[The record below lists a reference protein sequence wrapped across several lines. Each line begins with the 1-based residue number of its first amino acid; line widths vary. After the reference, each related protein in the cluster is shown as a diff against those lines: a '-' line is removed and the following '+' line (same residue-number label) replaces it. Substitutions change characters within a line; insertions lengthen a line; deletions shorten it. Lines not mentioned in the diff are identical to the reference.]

1 MSCAKQLVNERYF
14 LCLSCGSVLHSEILY
29 VRGHRLGTDA
39 NFLLEALC
47 VCVCVYK
54 SKNAYCNMELNTEKA
69 ACSFGLASALLGC
82 LPYLNLKQIP
92 TRSSLVAFYLIVNVL
107 SLLHASIKKKKKV
120 NLFILMLS

>member
-1 MSCAKQLVNERYF
+1 MFVMWFCSAFRN
-14 LCLSCGSVLHSEILY
+14 SVW
-29 VRGHRLGTDA
+29 GHGLRTDA

-107 SLLHASIKKKKKV
+107 SLLHASIKKKKK
-120 NLFILMLS
+120 